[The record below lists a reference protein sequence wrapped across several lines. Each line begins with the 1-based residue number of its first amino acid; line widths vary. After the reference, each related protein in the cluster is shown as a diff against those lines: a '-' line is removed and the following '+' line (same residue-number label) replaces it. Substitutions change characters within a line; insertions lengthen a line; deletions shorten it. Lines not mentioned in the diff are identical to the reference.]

1 MSQNLNG
8 DRAHSAA
15 LKKSA
20 KEADGRLARGDKTRA
35 ALLDAAFDEIYEHGF
50 QSASLANIL
59 RAADCTKGSLYHHFP
74 DKHALGLAAAR
85 ANIGDHF
92 QRMWFTPLA
101 TTEDPLTDIANC
113 IQQYI
118 DNGDERL
125 FRLGCP
131 LQNLSQEMSPIDEE
145 FRLFLA
151 ETFANW
157 RSALTSALS
166 RGVDNGTVCQTAN
179 INQIAA
185 LVIASHQGNIGTLK
199 ATRDFS
205 LAHDAMAA
213 LFSYLNTQRPAST

>member
-1 MSQNLNG
+1 MSQDLNG

-15 LKKSA
+15 LKKPA

-59 RAADCTKGSLYHHFP
+59 RAANCTKGSLYHHFP

-157 RSALTSALS
+157 RGALTSALS
-166 RGVDNGTVCQTAN
+166 RGIDNGTVCQTAN
-179 INQIAA
+179 IKQIAA

-205 LAHDAMAA
+205 LAHDAIAA